1 MLSADYKQKLLEVID
16 ADQLPVR
23 WGGTQ
28 VDPQTG
34 DEWCSTLVNMGGV
47 IPEEYYL
54 KGEDLVSDN
63 DVKKVKVGASQT
75 VEVEHVVEKS
85 NVIVRSIQH
94 TV

>member
-1 MLSADYKQKLLEVID
+1 
-16 ADQLPVR
+16 
-23 WGGTQ
+23 
-28 VDPQTG
+28 
-34 DEWCSTLVNMGGV
+34 MGGV

-85 NVIVRSIQH
+85 NVIVR
-94 TV
+94 